1 MGWNVSRWKA
11 LPDSLDDRV
20 QQLVVQ
26 LRRLKDRSGLSLS
39 SMASKTGYSRSSWE
53 RYLNGKA
60 LAPRQAVEE
69 LARVSG
75 VGTTRLLV
83 LHELAEEAW
92 RTEDGATEE
101 TDALPRSGAHRAAL
115 IGVLMTVLLGALI
128 ICLLVAAPW
137 NDHGS
142 SGKDTA
148 ATTHGV
154 FAYKP
159 GKTYSC
165 AVERKNGRLFAGY
178 STTRTAV
185 LSQPG
190 WDVVEAQCLLRHLGF
205 DPGGVDGVYGEMTT
219 RAVKRLQEKAGL
231 ATDGL
236 VGPQTWKVLRG

>member
-1 MGWNVSRWKA
+1 MSRWKA

-53 RYLNGKA
+53 RYINGKA

-69 LARVSG
+69 LARVNG
-75 VGTTRLLV
+75 VETTRLLV

-92 RTEDGATEE
+92 RTEDGATEAAD
-101 TDALPRSGAHRAAL
+101 TPTQSGARRAAQ
-115 IGVLMTVLLGALI
+115 IGVLTAALLGAPVVG
-128 ICLLVAAPW
+128 LLVGTPW
-137 NDHGS
+137 SDHGN

-148 ATTHGV
+148 ATAHGA

-159 GKTYSC
+159 GKTYPC
-165 AVERKNGRLFAGY
+165 AVKRTNGQLYAGY

-190 WDVVEAQCLLRHLGF
+190 WDVVARLELLVITGM
-205 DPGGVDGVYGEMTT
+205 GT
-219 RAVKRLQEKAGL
+219 RQERPVAGC
-231 ATDGL
+231 DS
-236 VGPQTWKVLRG
+236 V